1 MRRAA
6 LLYNPQSGGRRPQR
20 LSHVEASAKI
30 LRDAGIDV
38 SVAPTLGSVETSLQ
52 ARQAAAEGCDAVFA
66 CGGDGTIHEVMQGLV
81 GTSTALGILP
91 LGTANALAHDLRLP
105 LTAAGAARA
114 ALKASVR
121 RIGVGKIDYQ
131 AFSGER
137 QSRYF
142 TVTAGIGVDALL
154 FYKLS
159 LAVKTQLGMMSY
171 YAKATH
177 LWATHPM
184 HRFAVE
190 LVESGRT
197 RQASVSQLL
206 AVRIRNFGGVLRELA
221 PGASL
226 DRQDL
231 RLVLF
236 HTRSRML
243 YLSYILRG
251 LLGTPWRSGG
261 IELANAERV
270 DCRLADDSAQRVYVE
285 ADGELVGTVPATISM
300 VPDALSLLAP

>member
-1 MRRAA
+1 
-6 LLYNPQSGGRRPQR
+6 
-20 LSHVEASAKI
+20 VEASAKI
-30 LRDAGIDV
+30 LRDAGIEV
-38 SVAPTLGSVETSLQ
+38 SVAPTLGSVETSQQ
-52 ARQAAAEGCDAVFA
+52 ARQAAAEGFDAVFA

-91 LGTANALAHDLRLP
+91 FGTANALARDLRLP
-105 LTAAGAARA
+105 LTAANAANA

-121 RIGVGKIDYQ
+121 RIAVGKIEYQ

-154 FYKLS
+154 FYKLN
-159 LAVKTQLGMMSY
+159 LAVKNQLGMISY

-184 HRFAVE
+184 DRFAVE
-190 LVESGRT
+190 IVEGGRA

-236 HTRSRML
+236 HTRSRIL

-251 LLGTPWRSGG
+251 LLGTPWRSGE
-261 IELANAERV
+261 IELANAQRV
-270 DCRLADDSAQRVYVE
+270 DCRLADDSAHRVYVE